1 MIRQDLG
8 ILVQLSSSF
17 TFHFSYKSDSCINL
31 DRGSMAKALIGIL
44 LDVSDSMRRNVGS
57 GIDEDGGPWA
67 RSIFKVIDNLIKHDV
82 SPDNSVF
89 ALAFGAEGGDQLLDI
104 LTCLLSSKFDQ
115 KATDD
120 QVEKIFRI
128 LEGAGAKYIRKWAR
142 REVVQQVLTH
152 QKACLVLEIADFE
165 KDFPREFVQKCLPLQ
180 CRDYPRETSE
190 AKLFS
195 PLLTVAEH
203 VYASVGSAVREAT
216 EEDIQETLRKA
227 RPLLLKF
234 RPLIFN
240 VKKASDILHGHI
252 NDERELTKKRSRE
265 LLEKVEPYIYGATPL
280 YQAIRT
286 ATKCFEKHAS
296 TFQSHKKLLFVL
308 SDGDPTDGGENDSAA
323 IKKVATRLENAGVT
337 VVGCF
342 VTQSKTIQPRQMF
355 SKMNTN
361 WDSGSK
367 FLFSLSSTIT
377 TQSIPRTMFVKRD
390 WSIDFENNETRLFL
404 QVNHP
409 DHLRDACD
417 LARNVVCSQEAL
429 SDLLADVYLDV
440 YINQSVRDYEAQ
452 EKQEGNTCY
461 AHASATV
468 LHLIMKRIHGRR
480 GKIPTFDE
488 LKDEMIGHFGKE
500 ASSIGEA
507 LERMCR
513 KYRLRYEPVNLK
525 GAMEAV
531 ASSRPVIATFKLTR
545 KERDRFKNFFKTNG
559 KGILTKKEI
568 DITARPPKPKRSGH
582 AVVLTSFNS
591 EYLRLLNSWG
601 ADWGDNGFFK
611 VQNAE
616 VLGFKFY
623 EVYWRIKDLNE
634 KEKNSLKE
642 TGSERAK
649 WLMET
654 LPSLQ
659 RDDYTVKCP
668 ICRVDSPVK
677 DFTGNLLQA
686 KCPKCK
692 KAFVLKDVS
701 EGNILALNIYLTSLG
716 T

>member
-1 MIRQDLG
+1 
-8 ILVQLSSSF
+8 
-17 TFHFSYKSDSCINL
+17 
-31 DRGSMAKALIGIL
+31 MAKALIGIL

-57 GIDEDGGPWA
+57 GVDEDGGPWA
-67 RSIFKVIDNLIKHDV
+67 LSIFEVIDNLIKHDV

-89 ALAFGAEGGDQLLDI
+89 ALAFGARGGDQLLDI
-104 LTCLLSSKFDQ
+104 LTCLQSSKCDQ

-120 QVEKIFRI
+120 QIEKIYRI

-142 REVVQQVLTH
+142 REVVQGVFTQH
-152 QKACLVLEIADFE
+152 KACLFLEKAESDE
-165 KDFPREFVQKCLPLQ
+165 DFPKTFVQTCLPPK
-180 CRDYPRETSE
+180 CRVFPGGALE
-190 AKLFS
+190 AQ
-195 PLLTVAEH
+195 LLTGAEH
-203 VYASVGSAVREAT
+203 ACASVWSSIREAT
-216 EEDIQETLRKA
+216 EEDIQGALTKA
-227 RPLLLKF
+227 QPLLVSFKP
-234 RPLIFN
+234 RIFN
-240 VKKASDILHGHI
+240 VKEASDVLHGYI
-252 NDERELTKKRSRE
+252 DEGELSKERSRE

-429 SDLLADVYLDV
+429 SDLLADVDLDV

-452 EKQEGNTCY
+452 EKQEGHTCY

-468 LHLIMKRIHGRR
+468 LHLTMKQIHGPENDV
-480 GKIPTFDE
+480 PTFVE
-488 LKDEMIGHFGKE
+488 LKDEMIGKFGKE
-500 ASSIGEA
+500 AFSITKA
-507 LERMCR
+507 LDEMC
-513 KYRLRYEPVNLK
+513 KNYHLRYKRVDVK

-545 KERDRFKNFFKTNG
+545 KEWDRFKKFFITNG

-568 DITARPPKPKRSGH
+568 DITARPSNPKRFGH

-591 EYLRLLNSWG
+591 EYLRLLDSRG
-601 ADWGDNGFFK
+601 SDWADNGFIK
-611 VQNAE
+611 VQNAD
-616 VLGFKFY
+616 VLGFQFY
-623 EVYWRIKDLNE
+623 DVYWEIEDLNE
-634 KEKNSLKE
+634 KEKTSFKE
-642 TGSERAK
+642 LGSKRAK

-692 KAFVLKDVS
+692 KAFELKDVPK
-701 EGNILALNIYLTSLG
+701 GNILALNIYLISLSK
-716 T
+716 

>member
-44 LDVSDSMRRNVGS
+44 LDVSDSMRDNVGS
-57 GIDEDGGPWA
+57 GVDEDGGPWA
-67 RSIFKVIDNLIKHDV
+67 LSIFEVIDNLIKHDV

-89 ALAFGAEGGDQLLDI
+89 ALAFGARGGDQLLDI
-104 LTCLLSSKFDQ
+104 LTCLQSSKCDQ

-120 QVEKIFRI
+120 QIEKIFRI

-142 REVVQQVLTH
+142 REVVQGVFTH
-152 QKACLVLEIADFE
+152 HKACLFLEKAESDE
-165 KDFPREFVQKCLPLQ
+165 DFPKTFVQTCLPPK
-180 CRDYPRETSE
+180 CRVFPGGALE
-190 AKLFS
+190 AQ
-195 PLLTVAEH
+195 LLTGAEH
-203 VYASVGSAVREAT
+203 ACASVWSSIREAT
-216 EEDIQETLRKA
+216 EEDIQGALTKA
-227 RPLLLKF
+227 QPLLVSFKP
-234 RPLIFN
+234 RIFN
-240 VKKASDILHGHI
+240 VKEASDVLHGYI
-252 NDERELTKKRSRE
+252 DEGELSKERSRE

-480 GKIPTFDE
+480 GKVPTFDE

-500 ASSIGEA
+500 ASSIGKT

-513 KYRLRYEPVNLK
+513 KYHLRYEPVDLK

-531 ASSRPVIATFKLTR
+531 ASSRPVIATFKLTG
-545 KERDRFKNFFKTNG
+545 KEWDRFKNFFKTNG

-568 DITARPPKPKRSGH
+568 DITARPSNPKRSGH

>member
-1 MIRQDLG
+1 MIGQALG
-8 ILVQLSSSF
+8 ILVHSLRSF
-17 TFHFSYKSDSCINL
+17 TFKFLSQIRFFL
-31 DRGSMAKALIGIL
+31 DRGGMAKALIGIL
-44 LDVSDSMRRNVGS
+44 LDVSGSMRDNMGS
-57 GIDEDGGPWA
+57 GIDEDGGLWA
-67 RSIFKVIDNLIKHDV
+67 RSIFQVIDNLIKHDV

-89 ALAFGAEGGDQLLDI
+89 ALAFGARGGDQLLDI
-104 LTCLLSSKFDQ
+104 LTCLQASRCDQ

-120 QVEKIFRI
+120 QIEKILRI
-128 LEGAGAKYIRKWAR
+128 LKGAGAKYIHKWAR
-142 REVVQQVLTH
+142 REVVQQVLTY
-152 QKACLVLEIADFE
+152 QKACLVLEIAE
-165 KDFPREFVQKCLPLQ
+165 SEEDFPKIFVQTCLPPE
-180 CRDYPRETSE
+180 CRDYRRETF
-190 AKLFS
+190 AAQLLG
-195 PLLTVAEH
+195 PLMTGVEY
-203 VYASVGSAVREAT
+203 VFASVGSAIREAT
-216 EEDIQETLRKA
+216 EEDIQGALTKA
-227 RPLLLKF
+227 QPLLLSFK
-234 RPLIFN
+234 PPIFN

-252 NDERELTKKRSRE
+252 NDERELTKERSRE
-265 LLEKVEPYIYGATPL
+265 LLQKVEPYIYGTTPL

-286 ATKCFEKHAS
+286 ATKIFEKHAS

-323 IKKVATRLENAGVT
+323 IKKAATRLEKADVT

-342 VTQSKTIQPRQMF
+342 VTKSKTIQPRQMF

-417 LARNVVCSQEAL
+417 LARNVVCYQEAL
-429 SDLLADVYLDV
+429 SGLLADVDLDD
-440 YINQSVRDYEAQ
+440 YINHSLRDYEAQ
-452 EKQEGNTCY
+452 KEQEGNTCY

-531 ASSRPVIATFKLTR
+531 ASSRPVIATFKLTG
-545 KERDRFKNFFKTNG
+545 KEWDRFKNFFKTNG

-568 DITARPPKPKRSGH
+568 DIRARPPKPKRSGH

-591 EYLRLLNSWG
+591 EYLRLLNSWR
-601 ADWGDNGFFK
+601 ADWGDKGFFK

-642 TGSERAK
+642 TGSECAK

-668 ICRVDSPVK
+668 RCRVDSPIK
-677 DFTGNLLQA
+677 DFTGNLLEA
-686 KCPKCK
+686 NCPKCK
-692 KAFVLKDVS
+692 KTFVLKDVS

>member
-1 MIRQDLG
+1 
-8 ILVQLSSSF
+8 
-17 TFHFSYKSDSCINL
+17 
-31 DRGSMAKALIGIL
+31 MAKALIGIL
-44 LDVSDSMRRNVGS
+44 LDVSDSMRDNVGS
-57 GIDEDGGPWA
+57 GVDEDGGPWA
-67 RSIFKVIDNLIKHDV
+67 LSIFEVIDNLIKHDV

-89 ALAFGAEGGDQLLDI
+89 ALAFGARGGDQLLDI
-104 LTCLLSSKFDQ
+104 LTCLQSSKCDQ

-142 REVVQQVLTH
+142 REVVQGVFTRH
-152 QKACLVLEIADFE
+152 KACLFLEKAESDE
-165 KDFPREFVQKCLPLQ
+165 DFPKTFVQTCLPPK
-180 CRDYPRETSE
+180 CRVFPGGALE
-190 AKLFS
+190 AQ
-195 PLLTVAEH
+195 LLTGAEH
-203 VYASVGSAVREAT
+203 ACASVWSSIREAT
-216 EEDIQETLRKA
+216 EEDIQGALTKA
-227 RPLLLKF
+227 QPLLVSFKP
-234 RPLIFN
+234 RIFN
-240 VKKASDILHGHI
+240 VKEASDVLHGYI
-252 NDERELTKKRSRE
+252 DEGELSKERSRE

-417 LARNVVCSQEAL
+417 LARNVVFFQEAL
-429 SDLLADVYLDV
+429 SNLLANVYLDV
-440 YINQSVRDYEAQ
+440 YINKSVRDYKAQ
-452 EKQEGNTCY
+452 KEQKEQTCY

-468 LHLIMKRIHGRR
+468 LHLTMKRIHGRR
-480 GKIPTFDE
+480 DKIPTFDV
-488 LKDEMIGHFGKE
+488 LKDEMIGQFGKE
-500 ASSIGEA
+500 AVSITKA
-507 LERMCR
+507 LKKMCK
-513 KYRLRYEPVNLK
+513 KYDLRYESVGLE
-525 GAMEAV
+525 GAMKAV
-531 ASSRPVIATFKLTR
+531 ASSRPVIATFKLTC
-545 KERDRFKNFFKTNG
+545 KELDKFKEFFKTNG

-568 DITARPPKPKRSGH
+568 DVTARPSNFKGPGH

-601 ADWGDNGFFK
+601 FEWGDDGFFK
-611 VQNAE
+611 VQNAD

-623 EVYWRIKDLNE
+623 DVYWEIEGLNE
-634 KEKNSLKE
+634 KEKTSFKE
-642 TGSERAK
+642 LGSKRAK

-668 ICRVDSPVK
+668 RCQVDSPVK

-692 KAFVLKDVS
+692 KEFELKEVS
-701 EGNILALNIYLTSLG
+701 EGNILALNIYLTSLS

>member
-1 MIRQDLG
+1 
-8 ILVQLSSSF
+8 
-17 TFHFSYKSDSCINL
+17 
-31 DRGSMAKALIGIL
+31 MAKALIGIL
-44 LDVSDSMRRNVGS
+44 LDVSDSMRDNVGS
-57 GIDEDGGPWA
+57 GVDEDGGPWA
-67 RSIFKVIDNLIKHDV
+67 LSIFEVIDNLIKHDV

-89 ALAFGAEGGDQLLDI
+89 ALAFGARGGDQLLDI
-104 LTCLLSSKFDQ
+104 LTCLQSSKCDQ

-120 QVEKIFRI
+120 QIEKIYRI

-152 QKACLVLEIADFE
+152 QKACLVLEIADFD

-342 VTQSKTIQPRQMF
+342 VTQSKTIQPKQMF

-417 LARNVVCSQEAL
+417 LARNVVFSQEAL

-440 YINQSVRDYEAQ
+440 YINQSVRGYEAQ

-468 LHLIMKRIHGRR
+468 LHLTMKRIHGRR
-480 GKIPTFDE
+480 DKIPTFDV
-488 LKDEMIGHFGKE
+488 LKDEMIGQFGKE
-500 ASSIGEA
+500 AVSITKA
-507 LERMCR
+507 LKKMCK
-513 KYRLRYEPVNLK
+513 KYDLRYESVGLE
-525 GAMEAV
+525 GAMKAV
-531 ASSRPVIATFKLTR
+531 ASSRPVIATFKLTC
-545 KERDRFKNFFKTNG
+545 KELDKFKEFFKTNG

-568 DITARPPKPKRSGH
+568 DVTARPSNFKGPGH

-601 ADWGDNGFFK
+601 FEWGDDGFFK
-611 VQNAE
+611 VQNAD

-623 EVYWRIKDLNE
+623 DVYWEIEGLNE
-634 KEKNSLKE
+634 KEKTSFKE
-642 TGSERAK
+642 LGSKRAK

-668 ICRVDSPVK
+668 RCQVDSPVK

-692 KAFVLKDVS
+692 KEFELKEVS
-701 EGNILALNIYLTSLG
+701 EGNILALNIYLTSLS

>member
-1 MIRQDLG
+1 MITQELG
-8 ILVQLSSSF
+8 ILVHLSRSI
-17 TFHFSYKSDSCINL
+17 TFHYKFDSCINL

-57 GIDEDGGPWA
+57 GIDKDGGQWA

-89 ALAFGAEGGDQLLDI
+89 ALAFGARGGDQLLDI
-104 LTCLLSSKFDQ
+104 LTCLQSSKCDQ

-120 QVEKIFRI
+120 QIEKIYRI

-142 REVVQQVLTH
+142 REVVQGVFTRH
-152 QKACLVLEIADFE
+152 KACLFLEKAESDE
-165 KDFPREFVQKCLPLQ
+165 DFPKTFVQTCLPPK
-180 CRDYPRETSE
+180 CRVFPGGALE
-190 AKLFS
+190 AQ
-195 PLLTVAEH
+195 LLTGAEH
-203 VYASVGSAVREAT
+203 ACASVWSSIREAT
-216 EEDIQETLRKA
+216 EEDIQGALTKA
-227 RPLLLKF
+227 QPLLVSFKP
-234 RPLIFN
+234 RIFN
-240 VKKASDILHGHI
+240 VKEASDVLHGYI
-252 NDERELTKKRSRE
+252 DEGELSKERSRE
-265 LLEKVEPYIYGATPL
+265 LLQRVEPYIYGATPL

-308 SDGDPTDGGENDSAA
+308 SDGVPTDGGKNDSAA
-323 IKKVATRLENAGVT
+323 IKKAATRLENAGVT

-342 VTQSKTIQPRQMF
+342 VTQSKTIQPKQMF

-367 FLFSLSSTIT
+367 FLFSLSLTIT
-377 TQSIPRTMFVKRD
+377 TQSIPRTMFVKRK

-409 DHLRDACD
+409 DHLGDACD
-417 LARNVVCSQEAL
+417 LARDVVCYQEAL
-429 SDLLADVYLDV
+429 SDLLANVHLDV
-440 YINQSVRDYEAQ
+440 YINRSVRDYKAQ
-452 EKQEGNTCY
+452 KEQEGNTCY

-488 LKDEMIGHFGKE
+488 LKDEMIGHFGKK
-500 ASSIGEA
+500 ASSIGEV

-513 KYRLRYEPVNLK
+513 KYSLRYEPVNLK

-591 EYLRLLNSWG
+591 EYLRLLDSRG
-601 ADWGDNGFFK
+601 SDWADNGFIK
-611 VQNAE
+611 VQNAD

-623 EVYWRIKDLNE
+623 DVYWEIEDPNE

-642 TGSERAK
+642 TGSECAK
-649 WLMET
+649 WLMAT

-668 ICRVDSPVK
+668 RCRVDSPIK
-677 DFTGNLLQA
+677 DFTGNLLEA
-686 KCPKCK
+686 NCPKCK
-692 KAFVLKDVS
+692 KTFVLKDVS

>member
-8 ILVQLSSSF
+8 ILVHLSRSI
-17 TFHFSYKSDSCINL
+17 TFHYKFDSFINL

-57 GIDEDGGPWA
+57 GVDEDGGPWA
-67 RSIFKVIDNLIKHDV
+67 LSIFEVIDNLIKHDV

-89 ALAFGAEGGDQLLDI
+89 ALAFGARGGDQLLDI
-104 LTCLLSSKFDQ
+104 LTCLQSSKCDQ

-120 QVEKIFRI
+120 QIEKIYRI

-152 QKACLVLEIADFE
+152 QKACLILEIADFE
-165 KDFPREFVQKCLPLQ
+165 KDFPKEFVEECLPLQ

-195 PLLTVAEH
+195 PLLTVAEY
-203 VYASVGSAVREAT
+203 VYASVGSVVREAT

-227 RPLLLKF
+227 RPLLL

-252 NDERELTKKRSRE
+252 NDERELTKERSRE
-265 LLEKVEPYIYGATPL
+265 LLQKVEPYIYGATPL

-308 SDGDPTDGGENDSAA
+308 SDGVHTDGGKNDSAA
-323 IKKVATRLENAGVT
+323 IKKAATRLENAGVT
-337 VVGCF
+337 VIGCF
-342 VTQSKTIQPRQMF
+342 VTESKTIQPKQMF

-377 TQSIPRTMFVKRD
+377 TQSIPRTMFVNRK

-409 DHLRDACD
+409 DHLGDACD
-417 LARNVVCSQEAL
+417 LARDVVCSQDAL
-429 SDLLADVYLDV
+429 SDLLANVDLDV
-440 YINQSVRDYEAQ
+440 YINRSVRDYEAQ

-488 LKDEMIGHFGKE
+488 LKDEMIGHFGKK

-513 KYRLRYEPVNLK
+513 KYHLRYEPVGLK

-531 ASSRPVIATFKLTR
+531 ASSRPVIATFKLTG
-545 KERDRFKNFFKTNG
+545 KEWDRFKNFFKTNG

-568 DITARPPKPKRSGH
+568 DITARPSKPERFGH

-591 EYLRLLNSWG
+591 EYLRLLDSRGSDW
-601 ADWGDNGFFK
+601 ADSGFIK

-623 EVYWRIKDLNE
+623 EVYWRIKDLNQ

-642 TGSERAK
+642 TGSECAK

-668 ICRVDSPVK
+668 RCRVDSPIK
-677 DFTGNLLQA
+677 DFTGNLLEA
-686 KCPKCK
+686 NCPKCK
-692 KAFVLKDVS
+692 KTFVLKDVS

>member
-8 ILVQLSSSF
+8 ILSRSI
-17 TFHFSYKSDSCINL
+17 TFHYKFDSFINL

-44 LDVSDSMRRNVGS
+44 LDVSDSMRDNVGS
-57 GIDEDGGPWA
+57 GVDEDGGPWA
-67 RSIFKVIDNLIKHDV
+67 LSIFEVIDNLIKHDV

-89 ALAFGAEGGDQLLDI
+89 ALAFGARGGDQLLDI
-104 LTCLLSSKFDQ
+104 LTCLQSSKCDQ

-120 QVEKIFRI
+120 QIEKIYRI

-152 QKACLVLEIADFE
+152 QKACLILEIADFE
-165 KDFPREFVQKCLPLQ
+165 KDFPREFVQECLPLQ
-180 CRDYPRETSE
+180 CRDYPRETSK
-190 AKLFS
+190 AKYFS
-195 PLLTVAEH
+195 SFLTVAEY
-203 VYASVGSAVREAT
+203 VYASVGSVVREAT

-227 RPLLLKF
+227 RPLLL

-252 NDERELTKKRSRE
+252 NDERELTKERSRE
-265 LLEKVEPYIYGATPL
+265 LLQKVEPYIYGATPL

-323 IKKVATRLENAGVT
+323 KEKVATRLENAGVT

-409 DHLRDACD
+409 DHLRHACD
-417 LARNVVCSQEAL
+417 LARKVVFSQEAL
-429 SDLLADVYLDV
+429 SNLLANVYLDV
-440 YINQSVRDYEAQ
+440 YINQSVRNYEAQ
-452 EKQEGNTCY
+452 EEQEGNTCY

-513 KYRLRYEPVNLK
+513 KYHLRYEPVGLK

-531 ASSRPVIATFKLTR
+531 ASSRPVIATFKLTS
-545 KERDRFKNFFKTNG
+545 KERDRFKEFFITNG

-568 DITARPPKPKRSGH
+568 DITARPSKPKRFGH

-591 EYLRLLNSWG
+591 EYLRLLNSWR
-601 ADWGDNGFFK
+601 ADWGDKGFFK

-623 EVYWRIKDLNE
+623 EVYWRIKDLNQ

-642 TGSERAK
+642 TGSECAK

-668 ICRVDSPVK
+668 RCRVDSPIK
-677 DFTGNLLQA
+677 DFTGNLLEA
-686 KCPKCK
+686 NCPKCK
-692 KAFVLKDVS
+692 KTFVLKDVS

>member
-1 MIRQDLG
+1 
-8 ILVQLSSSF
+8 
-17 TFHFSYKSDSCINL
+17 
-31 DRGSMAKALIGIL
+31 MAKALIGIL
-44 LDVSDSMRRNVGS
+44 LDVSHSMRDNVGS
-57 GIDEDGGPWA
+57 GVDEDGGPWA
-67 RSIFKVIDNLIKHDV
+67 LSIFEVIDNLIKHDV

-89 ALAFGAEGGDQLLDI
+89 ALAFGARGGDQLLDI
-104 LTCLLSSKFDQ
+104 LTCLQSSKCDQ

-120 QVEKIFRI
+120 QIEKIYRI

-142 REVVQQVLTH
+142 REVVQGVFTRH
-152 QKACLVLEIADFE
+152 KACLFLEKAESDE
-165 KDFPREFVQKCLPLQ
+165 DFPKTFVQTCLPPK
-180 CRDYPRETSE
+180 CRVFPGGALE
-190 AKLFS
+190 AQ
-195 PLLTVAEH
+195 LLTGAEH
-203 VYASVGSAVREAT
+203 ACASVWSSIREAT
-216 EEDIQETLRKA
+216 EEDIQGALTKA
-227 RPLLLKF
+227 QPLLVSFKP
-234 RPLIFN
+234 RIFN
-240 VKKASDILHGHI
+240 VKEASDVLHGYI
-252 NDERELTKKRSRE
+252 DEGELSKERSRE

-429 SDLLADVYLDV
+429 SDLLADVDLDV

-452 EKQEGNTCY
+452 EKQEGHTCY

-468 LHLIMKRIHGRR
+468 LHLTMKQIHGPENDV
-480 GKIPTFDE
+480 PTFVE
-488 LKDEMIGHFGKE
+488 LKDEMIGKFGKE
-500 ASSIGEA
+500 AFSITKA
-507 LERMCR
+507 LDEMC
-513 KYRLRYEPVNLK
+513 KNYHLRYKRVDVK

-545 KERDRFKNFFKTNG
+545 KEWDRFKEFFITNG

-568 DITARPPKPKRSGH
+568 DITARPSNPKRFGH

-591 EYLRLLNSWG
+591 EYLRLLDSRG
-601 ADWGDNGFFK
+601 SDWADNGFIK
-611 VQNAE
+611 VQHAD
-616 VLGFKFY
+616 VLGFQFY
-623 EVYWRIKDLNE
+623 DVYWEIEDLNE
-634 KEKNSLKE
+634 KEKTSFKE
-642 TGSERAK
+642 LGSKRAK

-692 KAFVLKDVS
+692 KAFELKDVPK
-701 EGNILALNIYLTSLG
+701 GNILALNIYLISLSK
-716 T
+716 

>member
-1 MIRQDLG
+1 
-8 ILVQLSSSF
+8 
-17 TFHFSYKSDSCINL
+17 
-31 DRGSMAKALIGIL
+31 MAKALIGIL
-44 LDVSDSMRRNVGS
+44 LDVSDSMRDNVGS
-57 GIDEDGGPWA
+57 GVDEDGGPWA
-67 RSIFKVIDNLIKHDV
+67 LSIFEVIDNLIKHDV

-89 ALAFGAEGGDQLLDI
+89 ALAFGARGGDQLLDI
-104 LTCLLSSKFDQ
+104 LTCLQSSKCDQ

-120 QVEKIFRI
+120 QIEKIYRI

-142 REVVQQVLTH
+142 REVVQGVFTRH
-152 QKACLVLEIADFE
+152 KACLFLEKAESDE
-165 KDFPREFVQKCLPLQ
+165 DFPKTFVQTCLPPK
-180 CRDYPRETSE
+180 CRVFPGGALE
-190 AKLFS
+190 AQ
-195 PLLTVAEH
+195 LLTGAEH
-203 VYASVGSAVREAT
+203 ACASVWSSIREAT
-216 EEDIQETLRKA
+216 EEDIQGALTKA
-227 RPLLLKF
+227 QPLLVSFKP
-234 RPLIFN
+234 RIFN
-240 VKKASDILHGHI
+240 VKEASDVLHGYI
-252 NDERELTKKRSRE
+252 DEGELSKERSRE
-265 LLEKVEPYIYGATPL
+265 LLQRVEPYIYGATPL

-308 SDGDPTDGGENDSAA
+308 SDGVPTDGGKNDSAA
-323 IKKVATRLENAGVT
+323 IKKAATRLENAGVT

-342 VTQSKTIQPRQMF
+342 VTQSKTIQPKQMF

-417 LARNVVCSQEAL
+417 LARNVVFFQEAL
-429 SDLLADVYLDV
+429 SNLLANVYLDV
-440 YINQSVRDYEAQ
+440 YINKSVRDYKAQ
-452 EKQEGNTCY
+452 KEQKEQTCY

-468 LHLIMKRIHGRR
+468 LHLTMKRIHGRR
-480 GKIPTFDE
+480 DKIPTFDV
-488 LKDEMIGHFGKE
+488 LKDEMIGQFGKE
-500 ASSIGEA
+500 AVSITKA
-507 LERMCR
+507 LKKMCK
-513 KYRLRYEPVNLK
+513 KYDLRYESVGLE
-525 GAMEAV
+525 GAMKAV
-531 ASSRPVIATFKLTR
+531 ASSRPVIATFKLTC
-545 KERDRFKNFFKTNG
+545 KELDKFKEFFKTNG

-568 DITARPPKPKRSGH
+568 DVTARPSNFKGPGH

-601 ADWGDNGFFK
+601 FEWGDDGFFK
-611 VQNAE
+611 VQNAD

-623 EVYWRIKDLNE
+623 DVYWEIEDLNE
-634 KEKNSLKE
+634 KEKTSFKE
-642 TGSERAK
+642 LGSKRAK

-668 ICRVDSPVK
+668 RCQVDSPVK

-692 KAFVLKDVS
+692 KEFELKEVS
-701 EGNILALNIYLTSLG
+701 EGNILALNIYLTSLS

>member
-8 ILVQLSSSF
+8 ILSRSI
-17 TFHFSYKSDSCINL
+17 TFHYKFDSFINL

-44 LDVSDSMRRNVGS
+44 LDVSDSMRDNVGS
-57 GIDEDGGPWA
+57 GVDEDGGPWA
-67 RSIFKVIDNLIKHDV
+67 LSIFEVIDNLIKNDV

-89 ALAFGAEGGDQLLDI
+89 ALAFGARGGDQLLDI
-104 LTCLLSSKFDQ
+104 LTCLQSSKCDQ

-120 QVEKIFRI
+120 QIEKIYRI
-128 LEGAGAKYIRKWAR
+128 LEGAGAKYIHKWAR

-152 QKACLVLEIADFE
+152 QKACLILEIADFE
-165 KDFPREFVQKCLPLQ
+165 KDFPREFVQECLPLQ
-180 CRDYPRETSE
+180 CRDYPRETSK
-190 AKLFS
+190 AKYFS
-195 PLLTVAEH
+195 SFLTVAEY
-203 VYASVGSAVREAT
+203 VYASVGSVVREAT

-227 RPLLLKF
+227 RPLLL

-252 NDERELTKKRSRE
+252 NDERELTKERSRE
-265 LLEKVEPYIYGATPL
+265 LLQKVKPYIYGATPL

-308 SDGDPTDGGENDSAA
+308 SDGVPTDGGKNDSAA
-323 IKKVATRLENAGVT
+323 IKKAATRLENAGVT

-342 VTQSKTIQPRQMF
+342 VTESKTIQPKQMF

-417 LARNVVCSQEAL
+417 LARKVVFSQEAL
-429 SDLLADVYLDV
+429 SNLLANVYLDV
-440 YINQSVRDYEAQ
+440 YINQSVRNYEAQ
-452 EKQEGNTCY
+452 EEQEGNTCY

-513 KYRLRYEPVNLK
+513 KYHLRYEPVGLK

-545 KERDRFKNFFKTNG
+545 KEWDRFKEFFITNG

-568 DITARPPKPKRSGH
+568 DITARPSKPKRFGH

-591 EYLRLLNSWG
+591 EYLRLLNSWR
-601 ADWGDNGFFK
+601 ADWGDKGFFK

-616 VLGFKFY
+616 VLGFKFC
-623 EVYWRIKDLNE
+623 EVYWRIKDLNQ

-642 TGSERAK
+642 TGSECAK

-668 ICRVDSPVK
+668 RCRVDSPIK
-677 DFTGNLLQA
+677 DFTGNLLEA
-686 KCPKCK
+686 NCPKCK
-692 KAFVLKDVS
+692 KTFVLKDVS

>member
-8 ILVQLSSSF
+8 ILVHLSRSI
-17 TFHFSYKSDSCINL
+17 TFHYKFDSFINL

-44 LDVSDSMRRNVGS
+44 LDVSDSMRDNVGS
-57 GIDEDGGPWA
+57 GVDEDGGPWA
-67 RSIFKVIDNLIKHDV
+67 LSIFEVIDNLIKHDV

-89 ALAFGAEGGDQLLDI
+89 ALAFGARGGDQLLDI
-104 LTCLLSSKFDQ
+104 LTCLQSSKCDQ

-120 QVEKIFRI
+120 QIEKIYRI

-152 QKACLVLEIADFE
+152 QKACLILEIADFE
-165 KDFPREFVQKCLPLQ
+165 KDFPKEFVEECLPLQ

-195 PLLTVAEH
+195 PLLTVAEY
-203 VYASVGSAVREAT
+203 VYASVGSVVREAT

-227 RPLLLKF
+227 RPLLL

-252 NDERELTKKRSRE
+252 NDERELTKERSRE
-265 LLEKVEPYIYGATPL
+265 LLQKVEPYIYGATPL

-308 SDGDPTDGGENDSAA
+308 SDGVPTDGGKNDSAA
-323 IKKVATRLENAGVT
+323 IKKAATRLENAGVT

-342 VTQSKTIQPRQMF
+342 VTESKTIQPKQMF

-377 TQSIPRTMFVKRD
+377 TQSIPRTMFVNRK

-409 DHLRDACD
+409 DHLGDACD
-417 LARNVVCSQEAL
+417 LARDVVCSQEAL
-429 SDLLADVYLDV
+429 SDLLANVDLDV
-440 YINQSVRDYEAQ
+440 YINRSVRDYEAQ
-452 EKQEGNTCY
+452 KEQEGNTCY

-488 LKDEMIGHFGKE
+488 LKDEMIGHFGKK
-500 ASSIGEA
+500 ASSIGKA

-513 KYRLRYEPVNLK
+513 KYRLRYEPVQLK

-531 ASSRPVIATFKLTR
+531 ASSRPVIATFKLTS
-545 KERDRFKNFFKTNG
+545 KEWDRFKNFFKTNG

-591 EYLRLLNSWG
+591 EYLRLLNSWR
-601 ADWGDNGFFK
+601 ADWGDKGFFK

-623 EVYWRIKDLNE
+623 EVYWRIKDLNQ

-642 TGSERAK
+642 TGSECAK

-668 ICRVDSPVK
+668 RCRVDSPIK
-677 DFTGNLLQA
+677 DFTGNLLEA
-686 KCPKCK
+686 NCPKCK
-692 KAFVLKDVS
+692 KTFVLKDVS

>member
-1 MIRQDLG
+1 
-8 ILVQLSSSF
+8 
-17 TFHFSYKSDSCINL
+17 
-31 DRGSMAKALIGIL
+31 MAKALIGIL

-57 GIDEDGGPWA
+57 GVDEDGGPWA
-67 RSIFKVIDNLIKHDV
+67 LSIFEVIDNLIKHDV

-89 ALAFGAEGGDQLLDI
+89 ALAFGARGGDQLLDI
-104 LTCLLSSKFDQ
+104 LTCLQSSKCDQ

-142 REVVQQVLTH
+142 REVVQGVFTH
-152 QKACLVLEIADFE
+152 HKACLFLEKAESDE
-165 KDFPREFVQKCLPLQ
+165 DFPKTFVQTCLPPK
-180 CRDYPRETSE
+180 CRVFPGGALE
-190 AKLFS
+190 AQ
-195 PLLTVAEH
+195 LLTGAEH
-203 VYASVGSAVREAT
+203 ACASVWSSIREAT
-216 EEDIQETLRKA
+216 EEDIQGALTKA
-227 RPLLLKF
+227 QPLLVSFKP
-234 RPLIFN
+234 RIFN
-240 VKKASDILHGHI
+240 VKEASDVLHGYI
-252 NDERELTKKRSRE
+252 DEGELSKERSRE

-429 SDLLADVYLDV
+429 SDLLADVDLDV

-452 EKQEGNTCY
+452 EKQEGHTCY

-468 LHLIMKRIHGRR
+468 LHLTMKQIHGPENDV
-480 GKIPTFDE
+480 PTFVE
-488 LKDEMIGHFGKE
+488 LKDEMIGKFGKE
-500 ASSIGEA
+500 AFSITKA
-507 LERMCR
+507 LDEMC
-513 KYRLRYEPVNLK
+513 KNYHLRYKRVDVK

-545 KERDRFKNFFKTNG
+545 KEWDRFKKFFITNG

-568 DITARPPKPKRSGH
+568 DITARPSNPKRFGH

-591 EYLRLLNSWG
+591 EYLRLLDSRG
-601 ADWGDNGFFK
+601 SDWADNGFIK
-611 VQNAE
+611 VQNAD
-616 VLGFKFY
+616 VLGFQFY
-623 EVYWRIKDLNE
+623 DVYWEIEDLNE
-634 KEKNSLKE
+634 KEKTSFKE
-642 TGSERAK
+642 LGSKRAK

-692 KAFVLKDVS
+692 KAFELKDVPK
-701 EGNILALNIYLTSLG
+701 GNILALNIYLISLSK
-716 T
+716 

>member
-1 MIRQDLG
+1 M
-8 ILVQLSSSF
+8 
-17 TFHFSYKSDSCINL
+17 INL
-31 DRGSMAKALIGIL
+31 DRGSMAKAVIGIL
-44 LDVSDSMRRNVGS
+44 LDVSDSMRRNVVS

-67 RSIFKVIDNLIKHDV
+67 LSIFEVIDNLIKHDV

-89 ALAFGAEGGDQLLDI
+89 ALAFGARGGDQLLDI
-104 LTCLLSSKFDQ
+104 LTCLQSSKCDQ

-142 REVVQQVLTH
+142 REVVQGVFTRH
-152 QKACLVLEIADFE
+152 KACLFLEKAESDE
-165 KDFPREFVQKCLPLQ
+165 DFPKTFVQTCLPPK
-180 CRDYPRETSE
+180 CRVFPGGALE
-190 AKLFS
+190 AQ
-195 PLLTVAEH
+195 LLTGAEH
-203 VYASVGSAVREAT
+203 ACASVWSSIREAT
-216 EEDIQETLRKA
+216 EEDIQGALTKA
-227 RPLLLKF
+227 QPLLVSFKP
-234 RPLIFN
+234 RIFN
-240 VKKASDILHGHI
+240 VKQASDVLHGYI
-252 NDERELTKKRSRE
+252 DEGELSKERSRE

-286 ATKCFEKHAS
+286 ATKCFEKHAP

-429 SDLLADVYLDV
+429 SDLLADVDLDV

-452 EKQEGNTCY
+452 EKQEGHTCY

-468 LHLIMKRIHGRR
+468 LHLTMKRIHGPENDV
-480 GKIPTFDE
+480 PTFVE
-488 LKDEMIGHFGKE
+488 LKDEMIGKFGKE
-500 ASSIGEA
+500 AFSITTA
-507 LERMCR
+507 LDEMCK
-513 KYRLRYEPVNLK
+513 KYHLRYKRVDVK

-545 KERDRFKNFFKTNG
+545 KEWDRFKEFFITNG

-568 DITARPPKPKRSGH
+568 DITARPSNPKRFGH

-591 EYLRLLNSWG
+591 EYLRLLDSWG
-601 ADWGDNGFFK
+601 SDWADNGFIK
-611 VQNAE
+611 VQNAD
-616 VLGFKFY
+616 VLGFQFY
-623 EVYWRIKDLNE
+623 DVYWEIEDLNE
-634 KEKNSLKE
+634 KEKTSFKE
-642 TGSERAK
+642 LGSKRAK

-692 KAFVLKDVS
+692 KAFELKDVPK
-701 EGNILALNIYLTSLG
+701 GNILALNIYLTSLSK
-716 T
+716 

>member
-1 MIRQDLG
+1 M
-8 ILVQLSSSF
+8 
-17 TFHFSYKSDSCINL
+17 INL
-31 DRGSMAKALIGIL
+31 DRGSMAKAVIGIL
-44 LDVSDSMRRNVGS
+44 LDVSDSMRRNVVS

-67 RSIFKVIDNLIKHDV
+67 LSIFEVIDNLIKHDV

-89 ALAFGAEGGDQLLDI
+89 ALAFGARGGDQLLDI
-104 LTCLLSSKFDQ
+104 LTCLQSSKCDQ
-115 KATDD
+115 KATED

-142 REVVQQVLTH
+142 REVVQGVFTRH
-152 QKACLVLEIADFE
+152 KASLFLKKAESDE
-165 KDFPREFVQKCLPLQ
+165 DFPKTFVQMCLPPK
-180 CRDYPRETSE
+180 CRVFPGGALE
-190 AKLFS
+190 AQ
-195 PLLTVAEH
+195 LLTGAEH
-203 VYASVGSAVREAT
+203 ACASVWSSIREAT
-216 EEDIQETLRKA
+216 EEDIQGALTKA
-227 RPLLLKF
+227 QPLLVSFKP
-234 RPLIFN
+234 RIFN
-240 VKKASDILHGHI
+240 VKKASDVLHGYI
-252 NDERELTKKRSRE
+252 DEGELSKERSRE

-323 IKKVATRLENAGVT
+323 KEKVATRLENAGVT

-429 SDLLADVYLDV
+429 SDLLADVDLDV

-452 EKQEGNTCY
+452 EKQEGHTCY

-468 LHLIMKRIHGRR
+468 LHLTMKRIHGPENDV
-480 GKIPTFDE
+480 PTFVE
-488 LKDEMIGHFGKE
+488 LKDEMIGQFGKE
-500 ASSIGEA
+500 AFSITTA
-507 LERMCR
+507 LKKMCQ
-513 KYRLRYEPVNLK
+513 KYHLRYKPVDLK

-531 ASSRPVIATFKLTR
+531 ASSRPVVATFKLTR
-545 KERDRFKNFFKTNG
+545 KEWDRFKEFFITNG

-568 DITARPPKPKRSGH
+568 NVARPSNPKRFGH

-591 EYLRLLNSWG
+591 EYLRLLDSRG
-601 ADWGDNGFFK
+601 SDWADNGFIK
-611 VQNAE
+611 VQNAD
-616 VLGFKFY
+616 VLGFMFY
-623 EVYWRIKDLNE
+623 DVYREIEDLNE
-634 KEKNSLKE
+634 KEKTSFKE
-642 TGSERAK
+642 LGSKRAK

-692 KAFVLKDVS
+692 KAFELKDVP
-701 EGNILALNIYLTSLG
+701 EGNNLALNIYLTSLSK
-716 T
+716 